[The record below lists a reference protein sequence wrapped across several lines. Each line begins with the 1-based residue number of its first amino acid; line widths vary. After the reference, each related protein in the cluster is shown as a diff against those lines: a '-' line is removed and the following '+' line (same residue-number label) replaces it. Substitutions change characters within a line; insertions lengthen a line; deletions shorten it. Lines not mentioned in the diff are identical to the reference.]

1 MESIVERLV
10 SRYDFTSS
18 RQLIEE
24 NALYEMI
31 MSENG
36 PNLHE
41 ANGILARAMN
51 RYLPKNNQNW
61 KWYFIRSGE
70 IIKTYLGGSSK
81 AVGKMS
87 VV

>member
-10 SRYDFTSS
+10 SRYNFTSS

-41 ANGILARAMN
+41 ANGILERAMN
-51 RYLPKNNQNW
+51 KYWSEKSH
-61 KWYFIRSGE
+61 K
-70 IIKTYLGGSSK
+70 
-81 AVGKMS
+81 GK
-87 VV
+87 